1 MTHHDKFPAGKKQKS
16 EISGSPEG
24 VCSKKVKVFNPQSI
38 KIRRGPRAPSEISK
52 GSVVVSNDN
61 AYFASGSS
69 IQVFNVSQ
77 KEWRGEI
84 ECDRYH
90 FGLAAI
96 DNELVAVGGLIR
108 SESSEKYVATNTVV
122 CLTLSDPMAHNTW
135 KEKYPAMNTARISPE
150 VVVTDKYLIA
160 LAGWT
165 EIEAENKVAKPTRSV
180 ELLDKSTKCWHT
192 NQGIHLPNELN
203 ELYLMSACVCDDT
216 LYIATQ
222 HEDPNFSNTMQS
234 FIDEGSDD
242 DSEYPEYRDED
253 HLNPE
258 SGYECF
264 SLHRCSINS
273 LVRIAQTDVV
283 SKKVAH
289 CWQHLNRP
297 HPSVYENENE
307 GNIPYQHPGE
317 EEDYY
322 AGSETIE
329 ISHLRYHQCKV
340 VLSCINSYLLAVG
353 CEHVKGVTP
362 EDNDVK
368 LRYAYESYRE
378 KNRELYQPYT
388 SDSTRDRCDIEEYG
402 REESKT
408 KSKCYIH
415 IYNPEEDSWKNIG
428 CTPDVNGTHADAP
441 LVATVT
447 DDKLVVVRG
456 STTVHICTF
465 E

>member
-1 MTHHDKFPAGKKQKS
+1 MTHHDKFPAGKKRKS

-84 ECDRYH
+84 ECDRYN

-135 KEKYPAMNTARISPE
+135 KEKYPSMNTARISPE
-150 VVVTDKYLIA
+150 VVATDKYLIA

-165 EIEAENKVAKPTRSV
+165 EIDAEDKLAKPTRSV

-192 NQGIHLPNELN
+192 NQGIQLPHDLRT
-203 ELYLMSACVCDDT
+203 LYWLSACVCNDT
-216 LYIATQ
+216 LYIAAQ
-222 HEDPNFSNTMQS
+222 HEDPNFSS
-234 FIDEGSDD
+234 RGDF
-242 DSEYPEYRDED
+242 DSCD
-253 HLNPE
+253 
-258 SGYECF
+258 GYECF
-264 SLHRCSINS
+264 SLYRCSINS
-273 LVRIAQTDVV
+273 LVRYAQTDVV
-283 SKKVAH
+283 AKKVAH
-289 CWQHLNRP
+289 CWQHLNHP
-297 HPSVYENENE
+297 HPSVYANENE
-307 GNIPYQHPGE
+307 GEIPYYRDDE
-317 EEDYY
+317 EEDYD
-322 AGSETIE
+322 AGSENIE
-329 ISHLRYHQCKV
+329 IGYLRYHQCAF
-340 VLSCINSYLLAVG
+340 VLSCIDSCLLAVG
-353 CEHVKGVTP
+353 CEHVKGVTSH
-362 EDNDVK
+362 DNDIL
-368 LRYAYESYRE
+368 LRDAYESYRE
-378 KNRELYQPYT
+378 KNKELGQPWVKA
-388 SDSTRDRCDIEEYG
+388 STFNRCHIEDCGRDEDE
-402 REESKT
+402 T
-408 KSKCYIH
+408 KSQCYIH
-415 IYNPEEDSWKNIG
+415 IYNQEEDSWKKIG
-428 CTPDVNGTHADAP
+428 CTPDVNGSHSDAP

-456 STTVHICTF
+456 STTMHICTF

>member
-1 MTHHDKFPAGKKQKS
+1 M
-16 EISGSPEG
+16 
-24 VCSKKVKVFNPQSI
+24 CSKKVKVFNPQSI
-38 KIRRGPRAPSEISK
+38 KIRRGPHAPSKIYK
-52 GSVVVSNDN
+52 GSVVVCNDN

-69 IQVFNVSQ
+69 IQVFNVPQ
-77 KEWRGEI
+77 KEWREEI
-84 ECDRYH
+84 ECERYN

-96 DNELVAVGGLIR
+96 DNELVAVGGLIT

-122 CLTLSDPMAHNTW
+122 CLTLSDPMAQNTW

-150 VVVTDKYLIA
+150 VVATDKYLVA

-165 EIEAENKVAKPTRSV
+165 EINAENTLVKPTRSV
-180 ELLDKSTKCWHT
+180 ELLDKGTKCWHT
-192 NQGIHLPNELN
+192 NQGIYVPNELN
-203 ELYLMSACVCDDT
+203 NELYWLSACVCNDT

-222 HEDPNFSNTMQS
+222 HEDPKFSDTMQS
-234 FIDEGSDD
+234 FINDSDD
-242 DSEYPEYRDED
+242 DSEYPECRDED

-283 SKKVAH
+283 AKKVAH
-289 CWQHLNRP
+289 CWQHLHNHP
-297 HPSVYENENE
+297 HPSVYKNENE
-307 GNIPYQHPGE
+307 GEIPYYHDSD
-317 EEDYY
+317 EEDYD

-329 ISHLRYHQCKV
+329 IGYLRYHQCKF
-340 VLSCINSYLLAVG
+340 VLSCIDSCLLAVG

-362 EDNDVK
+362 EDNDLK
-368 LRYAYESYRE
+368 LRYAYESYRD
-378 KNRELYQPYT
+378 KYREYHQVYT
-388 SDSTRDRCDIEEYG
+388 SDSTRDRCHIEDGG
-402 REESKT
+402 RDEDKT
-408 KSKCYIH
+408 KSKCYIY

-456 STTVHICTF
+456 STTMHICTF